1 MARNTLAGKSK
12 GKSKSAKHY
21 AANSKSR
28 KKKLEYD
35 KEYHSTT
42 ERKKFRARL
51 NKANRKNKTYGNK
64 DNKDMSHTKNNKL
77 VKEQK
82 QKNRARNRGRK

>member
-1 MARNTLAGKSK
+1 MARNTLAGKRN

-42 ERKKFRARL
+42 ERK
-51 NKANRKNKTYGNK
+51 NI
-64 DNKDMSHTKNNKL
+64 
-77 VKEQK
+77 EQD
-82 QKNRARNRGRK
+82 